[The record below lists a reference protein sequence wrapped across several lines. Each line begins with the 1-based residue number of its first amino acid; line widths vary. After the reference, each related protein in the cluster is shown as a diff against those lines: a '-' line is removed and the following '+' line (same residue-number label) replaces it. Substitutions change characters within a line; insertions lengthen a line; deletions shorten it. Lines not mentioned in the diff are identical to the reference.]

1 MDWMGQELQTG
12 FKRLIRHPG
21 YSMLAA
27 CTLALGLSASTSVFT
42 YVNAYSRPFPG
53 ASVEGVF
60 QLFQGSEAAPYGPI
74 SYPDFLD
81 LVESGEGRF
90 QVVGSGPSL
99 FAASVRHESLTEVVF
114 GQSVTGNYFPV
125 LQVEMSAGRWLSPD
139 DDRPGAPPAVVISRE
154 YWARRYGTDPGVL
167 GRTILLNNRPHTIVG
182 VAGPSFLGSN
192 ATFRPQVWMPF
203 EPYKEVYWAR
213 SDNETNREAG
223 LVTPFLR
230 PDPGLEETAVE
241 QALAALAASLDQELP
256 LAERTRRWFLEPA
269 TWIPPQIREAEAP
282 TTRIMLFAAA
292 GLLLLACANV
302 ANLVLSAGARR
313 VQEMAVRSAMG
324 ASRGRLVRQL
334 LAENVL
340 LSLLAGGP
348 ALAVAGPAA
357 NRLSSYF
364 ARPSVWGANVPR
376 EISIDPRV
384 LAVAILTAVLAG
396 VLAGVIPALRTSS
409 RDPSSALKAGGRWS
423 SGESTGGRRRI
434 LGTRDLLVTAQV
446 ALSIVLL
453 FLAGLVLRTLS
464 SAGSVD
470 PGFNTRWTL
479 ASYIST
485 SSMGTP
491 VEERHAFYRELVRR
505 FEEMPWVQAATVA
518 EQAPLSGHPTREL
531 TADGMAE
538 PIQATIARVVPGY
551 FEAME
556 TPLVRGRSFL
566 PTDTAGAEG
575 VVVVNETLAGRLSE
589 EGNAVGATLRLPGDG
604 NGPEQAFQ
612 VVGVARNARQTTL
625 LDEPG
630 PVAYFSYP
638 QHYSP
643 PGNAFLLRVNGNPL
657 GAIQR
662 MEQELH
668 AVDPRIAIVNILPY
682 SQVVSGFLFTQRM
695 NAELFTVIA
704 VLGLILLTAGI
715 FGVVSLAVAERRKEI
730 GIRLALGA
738 DAGAIVRVALSRVFF
753 SLLLGLGAG
762 LAAAILATRLVE
774 NLTWGI
780 SPTDPVSLV
789 AGLGVLAG
797 AVVLAASVP
806 LRRALRVD
814 PVGSLRTE

>member
-1 MDWMGQELQTG
+1 
-12 FKRLIRHPG
+12 
-21 YSMLAA
+21 MLAA
-27 CTLALGLSASTSVFT
+27 CTLALGLSASTAVFT
-42 YVNAYSRPFPG
+42 YTNAYNRPFPG
-53 ASVEGVF
+53 ARVDGVF
-60 QLFQGSEAAPYGPI
+60 QLFQSSEVVPYGPI

-81 LVESGEGRF
+81 LAEAGEDRLE
-90 QVVGSGPSL
+90 VAGSGPSL
-99 FAASVRHESLTEVVF
+99 FAASVRHEALTEVVF

-125 LQVEMSAGRWLSPD
+125 LQVEMSAGRWLSPN
-139 DDRPGAPPAVVISRE
+139 DDRPGAPPAVVISHE
-154 YWARRYGTDPGVL
+154 YWARRYGTDAGVL

-213 SDNETNREAG
+213 SETETSREAG
-223 LVTPFLR
+223 VVTPFLR
-230 PDPGLEETAVE
+230 PDPGLNETAVE
-241 QALAALAASLDQELP
+241 QALVALAASLDQEAP
-256 LAERTRRWFLEPA
+256 LAERTRRWFMEPA

-292 GLLLLACANV
+292 GLLLLACANM

-313 VQEMAVRSAMG
+313 GQEMAVRSAVG
-324 ASRGRLVRQL
+324 AARGRLVRQL

-340 LSLLAGGP
+340 LSLLAGGV

-384 LAVAILTAVLAG
+384 LAVATLTAVLAG
-396 VLAGVIPALRTSS
+396 VLAGIIPALRTST
-409 RDPSSALKAGGRWS
+409 RDPASALKAGGRGS
-423 SGESTGGRRRI
+423 SGRSSGSRRRI
-434 LGTRDLLVTAQV
+434 FGTRDLLVSVQV

-453 FLAGLVLRTLS
+453 FLAGLVLRTLN
-464 SAGSVD
+464 SAGNVD
-470 PGFNTRWTL
+470 PGFNTQWTL

-491 VEERHAFYRELVRR
+491 AEERHAFYRELVRR

-518 EQAPLSGHPTREL
+518 EQAPLSGHPIQEL
-531 TADGMAE
+531 TADGVEE
-538 PIQATIARVVPGY
+538 PIPVVIARVVPGY
-551 FEAME
+551 FETME
-556 TPLVRGRSFL
+556 MPLVRGRSFL

-575 VVVVNETLAGRLSE
+575 VVVVNETLAGRLPGD
-589 EGNAVGATLRLPGDG
+589 GNGVGAILRLPGNG
-604 NGPEQAFQ
+604 KGPEQAFQ

-643 PGNAFLLRVNGNPL
+643 PGNAFLLKVNGNPL
-657 GAIQR
+657 VAVQR
-662 MEQELH
+662 MEEELH

-682 SQVVSGFLFTQRM
+682 SQVVSGFLYTQRM

-704 VLGLILLTAGI
+704 VLGLILLAAGI
-715 FGVVSLAVAERRKEI
+715 FGVVSLAVARRRMEI

-738 DAGAIVRVALSRVFF
+738 DTGAIVRVAAARVLA

-762 LAAAILATRLVE
+762 LAAAMLATRLVE
-774 NLTWGI
+774 TLTWGI
-780 SPTDPVSLV
+780 SPTDPISLV
-789 AGLGVLAG
+789 GGLGVLMG
-797 AVVLAASVP
+797 AVVLAMSVP
-806 LRRALRVD
+806 ILRALRID
-814 PVGSLRTE
+814 PVGSLKTE